1 MLECGE
7 ITKRKIE
14 MKALVIE
21 KPGSPDSLK
30 IAEQP
35 LPDPA
40 PGEVRVRVMA
50 VGLNPVDY
58 KTAEWG
64 WPS

>member
-1 MLECGE
+1 
-7 ITKRKIE
+7 
-14 MKALVIE
+14 MKALVLE
-21 KPGSPDSLK
+21 KPGSPDTLK

-64 WPS
+64 